1 MVGAKVSDAR
11 QSHGQQSHRKGRQ
24 GGRIGVLG
32 ILLLLFLTTGCM
44 SRVRVHVKTSS
55 DVNEGRPFQ
64 LLVRA
69 ATDPRDKGADY
80 DSVARL
86 AVQPSPDVI
95 HQETLFPGSVLEF
108 RLRPGKTGVLFFY
121 LLMTTPDGC
130 WYEEVPLP
138 RYRKIEL
145 KIDADRL
152 QPPCEFL
159 VR

>member
-1 MVGAKVSDAR
+1 MVSARLSDAR
-11 QSHGQQSHRKGRQ
+11 RSHGKSRE

-32 ILLLLFLTTGCM
+32 IILVLFLTTGCM
-44 SRVRVHVKTSS
+44 SRVRVQVKTSS
-55 DVNEGRPFQ
+55 EVNEGRPFQ

-69 ATDPRDKGADY
+69 SADPRDKGADY
-80 DSVARL
+80 DWIARL
-86 AVQPSPDVI
+86 AIQPSPDVI
-95 HQETLFPGSVLEF
+95 HQETLFPGSTREF